1 MKRPLAL
8 LLLASML
15 AACGT
20 PAPRP
25 PEWRGVANAALADYI
40 KQRLEGH
47 APAAARAYT
56 LAQERMRDGGDL
68 DGLHT
73 VLLTRCA
80 MDVALLLAT
89 DCNEFVQ
96 RNASARAEA
105 LAYHAL
111 LTGTLTQQQ
120 LAMLPERYRALG
132 TAWLNNGPMAQA
144 AIAISDPLSRLIA
157 SGIAA
162 RADRAD
168 DTLFAAVSD
177 AARAQGWR
185 AAHRAHESARIRLL
199 DAQGRTAAAAALRA
213 RLQALY
219 GTTAP

>member
-80 MDVALLLAT
+80 MDVALLLTT

-96 RNASARAEA
+96 RNEI
-105 LAYHAL
+105 
-111 LTGTLTQQQ
+111 G
-120 LAMLPERYRALG
+120 
-132 TAWLNNGPMAQA
+132 
-144 AIAISDPLSRLIA
+144 
-157 SGIAA
+157 
-162 RADRAD
+162 
-168 DTLFAAVSD
+168 
-177 AARAQGWR
+177 
-185 AAHRAHESARIRLL
+185 RAHV
-199 DAQGRTAAAAALRA
+199 
-213 RLQALY
+213 
-219 GTTAP
+219 